1 MTFFNKKS
9 EVISVEL
16 TSYGK
21 YLLSKGKFKP
31 VYYEFLDNDILYD
44 GNYGGLNETRN
55 DVSERI
61 KNETPRLKPQYV
73 FTGVETKLK
82 QLLKLKTE
90 LQNKRKTSV
99 KDEELIE
106 NNQTF
111 EKLYLNSMPL
121 GNSNLDDKVPALNF
135 YSYNCEIQTT
145 NLFKKNNSHIINVP
159 EIKLQN
165 INYTSSILTATGDE
179 LNRFATTEDNQFSLE
194 TELSPQQGITQR
206 LTGLKIF
213 PDNTYISVEDKSVL
227 MQFFEENAK
236 NDFDNFEIEI
246 FTYETGSKQQEI
258 IKQLYFDKSNEKFV
272 SNPNRV
278 EYYLDIIT
286 DGNISEEELQ
296 IVKSKKE
303 TVVIQPATPQK
314 NIKNIVKP
322 NITLP
327 GVSLRIK
334 K

>member
-1 MTFFNKKS
+1 MTFFDKKS
-9 EVISVEL
+9 EVIKIEL
-16 TSYGK
+16 TPYGK

-44 GNYGGLNETRN
+44 GNYGGLTETRN
-55 DVSERI
+55 DISERI

-90 LQNKRKTSV
+90 LQNKRKTAV

-106 NNQTF
+106 SNQTF
-111 EKLYLNSMPL
+111 ERLYLNSTPL
-121 GNSNLDDKVPALNF
+121 GNSNLDNKVPALNF
-135 YSYNCEIQTT
+135 YLYNCEILTT
-145 NLFKKNNSHIINVP
+145 NLFKNNNSHIINVP
-159 EIKLQN
+159 EVKLKN

-179 LNRFATTEDNQFSLE
+179 LNRFATTEDNQFSLD
-194 TELSPQQGITQR
+194 TQLSPQQGLTER

-227 MQFFEENAK
+227 MQFFEENSK

-258 IKQLYFDKSNEKFV
+258 IKQLYFDKSSEKFI

-278 EYYLDIIT
+278 EYYFDIIT
-286 DGNISEEELQ
+286 DGNISEEELK
-296 IVKSKKE
+296 IIKNKKE
-303 TVVIQPATPQK
+303 TAVIQPATSQK
-314 NIKNIVKP
+314 NTKNIIKS
-322 NITLP
+322 NIAPT
-327 GVSLRIK
+327 GVSLRVK